1 MELVCLALL
10 LLLAYQQRRLIRSRR
25 FVREIAA
32 ALAIRG
38 KYLPKS
44 SRSVLN
50 TYGID
55 GLIAEVNQLS
65 DTYSRFTEQNSS
77 YHKQVDA
84 MLSAVQE
91 IVVIF
96 NAEHTIEFSNR
107 SADRFLNQGY
117 SLKGMRLESVLR
129 TVRLLEILDKIPD
142 KVKASGTSSISFEHR
157 GQTLWFE
164 LSYAKVRGIGKS
176 KPYVTILVL
185 HDVTEL
191 KQLQLIQREF
201 VANVSHEFRTPLT
214 IIKGYTDTLI
224 EEEATGIDAS
234 ARARFLDKISRNAE
248 RLHHLV
254 EDLLILS
261 RLESKSIPLKWS
273 IQPFKAL
280 IQEVLADYAPRIVNS
295 SQRME
300 LKYSVPFESF
310 AFDRFQMRQVLDN
323 LVSNVFRYAASFS
336 LLKIHVTHDAVN
348 ASIVCAVSDD
358 GPGIAEKDL
367 GRLFERFYRVEK
379 GRSVEGGGT
388 GLGLSIV
395 KNVIELHGGTVQ
407 AKSRIGEGT
416 CIEFTLPVSQH
427 PISASEA
434 GPSENSF
441 GPKCK
446 GTT

>member
-1 MELVCLALL
+1 MELLCLL
-10 LLLAYQQRRLIRSRR
+10 LLLLSAFQQRRLIRSRR

-32 ALAIRG
+32 ALTIRG

-44 SRSVLN
+44 SKAVLSA
-50 TYGID
+50 YGLD
-55 GLIAEVNQLS
+55 GLISEVNQLS
-65 DTYSRFTEQNSS
+65 DTYTRFTEQNSS

-96 NAEHTIEFSNR
+96 NSEHTIEFSNR
-107 SADRFLNQGY
+107 SADRLLNQGY

-129 TVRLLEILDKIPD
+129 TVRLLEILDSIPD
-142 KVKASGTSSISFEHR
+142 KVKSSGTSSISFEHR

-191 KQLQLIQREF
+191 KQLQLVQREF

-224 EEEATGIDAS
+224 EEATEMDA
-234 ARARFLDKISRNAE
+234 ADRVRFLDKISRNAE

-254 EDLLILS
+254 EDLLTLS
-261 RLESKSIPLKWS
+261 RLESKSLPLKCT
-273 IQPFKAL
+273 IQSFECL
-280 IQEVLADYAPRIVNS
+280 IKEVLADYAPRVADA
-295 SQRME
+295 SQKME
-300 LKYSVPFESF
+300 LAYTASIQSF

-336 LLKIHVTHDAVN
+336 LLKVCVTYDAEN
-348 ASIVCAVSDD
+348 SNIVCAVLDD

-367 GRLFERFYRVEK
+367 VRLFERFYRAER

-395 KNVIELHGGTVQ
+395 KNIVELHGGTVQ
-407 AKSRIGEGT
+407 AKSQLGEGT
-416 CIEFTLPVSQH
+416 CIEFTLP
-427 PISASEA
+427 ISDSPPLANVES
-434 GPSENSF
+434 P
-441 GPKCK
+441 P
-446 GTT
+446 

>member
-1 MELVCLALL
+1 MEWLCLLLL
-10 LLLAYQQRRLIRSRR
+10 LLLAVQQRRLIRSRR

-44 SRSVLN
+44 SKAVLSA
-50 TYGID
+50 YGLD
-55 GLIAEVNQLS
+55 GLISEVNQLS
-65 DTYSRFTEQNSS
+65 DTYARFTEQNSS

-84 MLSAVQE
+84 MLSAVHE

-107 SADRFLNQGY
+107 SADRLLNQGY

-129 TVRLLEILDKIPD
+129 TVRLLEILDSIPD
-142 KVKASGTSSISFEHR
+142 KVKSSGTSSISFEHR
-157 GQTLWFE
+157 GHTLWFE

-191 KQLQLIQREF
+191 KQLQLVQREF

-224 EEEATGIDAS
+224 EEATEMDA
-234 ARARFLDKISRNAE
+234 ADRVRFLDKISRNAE

-254 EDLLILS
+254 EDLLTLS
-261 RLESKSIPLKWS
+261 RLESKSLPLKRS
-273 IQPFKAL
+273 IQSFEGL
-280 IQEVLADYAPRIVNS
+280 IKEVLADYAPRIS
-295 SQRME
+295 DTSQKME
-300 LKYSVPFESF
+300 IAYTAPLQSF

-336 LLKIHVTHDAVN
+336 ILSVSVRYDAEN
-348 ASIVCAVSDD
+348 ANIECAVSDD

-367 GRLFERFYRVEK
+367 GRLFERFYRAEK

-395 KNVIELHGGTVQ
+395 KNVVELHGGTVQ
-407 AKSRIGEGT
+407 AKSQLGEGT
-416 CIEFTLPVSQH
+416 CIEFTLPLSDH
-427 PISASEA
+427 PPLANA
-434 GPSENSF
+434 GAQSRHPV
-441 GPKCK
+441 
-446 GTT
+446 

>member
-1 MELVCLALL
+1 MEWLCLLLL
-10 LLLAYQQRRLIRSRR
+10 LLLALQQRRLMRSRR

-44 SRSVLN
+44 SKAVLSA
-50 TYGID
+50 YGLD
-55 GLIAEVNQLS
+55 GLISEVNQLS
-65 DTYSRFTEQNSS
+65 DTYTRFTEQNSS

-107 SADRFLNQGY
+107 SADRLLNQGY

-129 TVRLLEILDKIPD
+129 TVRLLEILDSIPE
-142 KVKASGTSSISFEHR
+142 KVKSSGTSSISFDHR
-157 GQTLWFE
+157 GHTLWFE

-185 HDVTEL
+185 HDVTEI
-191 KQLQLIQREF
+191 KQLQLVQREF

-224 EEEATGIDAS
+224 EEATEMDA
-234 ARARFLDKISRNAE
+234 ADRARFLDKISRNAE

-254 EDLLILS
+254 EDLLTLS
-261 RLESKSIPLKWS
+261 RLESKSLPLKWS
-273 IQPFKAL
+273 IQSFEGL
-280 IQEVLADYAPRIVNS
+280 IKEVLADYAPRVAKT
-295 SQRME
+295 SQKME
-300 LKYSVPFESF
+300 LAYSAPVHSF

-336 LLKIHVTHDAVN
+336 RLKVRVTHDVEN
-348 ASIVCAVSDD
+348 AEIVCAVSDD

-367 GRLFERFYRVEK
+367 ERLFERFYRAER

-395 KNVIELHGGTVQ
+395 KNIVELHGGTVQ
-407 AKSRIGEGT
+407 AKSQLGEGT
-416 CIEFTLPVSQH
+416 CIEFTVPVSDH
-427 PISASEA
+427 PPLANA
-434 GPSENSF
+434 GAQFKDSV
-441 GPKCK
+441 
-446 GTT
+446 